1 MGEGT
6 GTGTGAR
13 RADTA
18 KRKESCL
25 AALKASG
32 GIVGTA
38 LEKAGVPRRTF
49 YNWREADAD
58 FSAAVDDI
66 KEYQVDY
73 VESKLM
79 RLINDGD
86 TTATIFY
93 LKCMGKARGW
103 SDRAPQ
109 VQAAPAPA
117 EPKRDERQHPT
128 LTKRLKSKKDYIVR
142 LLKKQ
147 GKYTAELSMQVSV
160 VAQLLVRTDE
170 LAGDIFDGA
179 HEAVRTEISREGNTR
194 EVVSPKERLYLDY
207 LAQSQRALRALGMNT
222 DAKERRPEEDGFDDF
237 LKSMSDD

>member
-1 MGEGT
+1 MREGT
-6 GTGTGAR
+6 GTESR
-13 RADTA
+13 RSDTA

-25 AALKASG
+25 AALRASG

-58 FSAAVDDI
+58 FSTAVDDI
-66 KEYQVDY
+66 KEYQVDF

-93 LKCMGKARGW
+93 LKCMGKGRGW

-109 VQAAPAPA
+109 VQPAPAPA
-117 EPKRDERQHPT
+117 EPRKDERPHPA

-222 DAKERRPEEDGFDDF
+222 DAKERKPEEDGFDDF
-237 LKSMSDD
+237 LKSMADD

>member
-1 MGEGT
+1 MREGT
-6 GTGTGAR
+6 GTEAR
-13 RADTA
+13 RSDTA

-25 AALKASG
+25 AALRASG

-38 LEKAGVPRRTF
+38 LDKAGVPRRTF

-58 FSAAVDDI
+58 FSTAVDDI

-109 VQAAPAPA
+109 VQPAPAPA
-117 EPKRDERQHPT
+117 EPKRDERQNPT

-222 DAKERRPEEDGFDDF
+222 DAKDRKPEGDGFDDF
-237 LKSMSDD
+237 LKSMADD